1 MGKFSKFFGAPRS
14 SKLPSTDAGDRI
26 YAIGDIHGRYDLFR
40 ALLNKIEAHA
50 ATLPPGKAT
59 HVILVGD
66 LIDRGPDSAKVLKLV
81 YNIQKQTRNMTAL
94 LGNHEELMVRALS
107 GEPGMLNAWIKLG
120 GGPTLRSFGLEVP
133 KGTYDLR
140 EFTQQVAQAVPRE
153 WVNWL
158 QSMPLSAR
166 SGDYFFCH
174 AGVRPGVAIKKQ
186 SRNDLL
192 WIREEFLSNED
203 DHGVVVVHGHSV
215 SSEVELRSNRIGID
229 TGAYKTN
236 MLTALYLE
244 GTERDIISCSFAAG
258 EEQLD
263 TPRAM
268 ATSSDANAA

>member
-1 MGKFSKFFGAPRS
+1 MGKFSKFFGSSRS
-14 SKLPSTDAGDRI
+14 AKAPSTDAGDRI
-26 YAIGDIHGRYDLFR
+26 YAIGDIHGRHDLFR
-40 ALLNKIEAHA
+40 ALLDKIEKHTSA
-50 ATLPPGKAT
+50 LPSGKTT

-66 LIDRGPDSAKVLKLV
+66 LIDRGPESAQVLKFV
-81 YNIQKQTRNMTAL
+81 YNVQRQSRNMTTL

-120 GGPTLRSFGLEVP
+120 GGATLRSFGIDVP
-133 KGTYDLR
+133 TGAYDLR
-140 EFTQQVAQAVPRE
+140 EFMQQVADAIPRE
-153 WVNWL
+153 WVDWL
-158 QSMPLSAR
+158 QTLPLSAR

-215 SSEVELRSNRIGID
+215 SSEVEQRANRIGID

-236 MLTALYLE
+236 VLTALYLE
-244 GTERDIISCSFAAG
+244 GTERDIISCEFAAEAQMMMG
-258 EEQLD
+258 D
-263 TPRAM
+263 TAKT
-268 ATSSDANAA
+268 A